1 MELLEYY
8 DKIARFNLNGIQTFG
23 KVVSVYDGDTFDM
36 SFVVPIQQLTKER
49 QLSKRTKGVC
59 FVCNGSQESSILMRM
74 KCRLDGIDARELK
87 SEGGQKAKEI
97 LENFVVGKFLRVQI
111 GNYDKYGR
119 LLIQV
124 YFQQEDRDGNDN
136 DNGNGNGNGQRE
148 ICLNEHLK
156 SFKEYFVSYD
166 GGKKTNSFDEI

>member
-8 DKIARFNLNGIQTFG
+8 DKISRFNLNGIQTVG
-23 KVVSVYDGDTFDM
+23 KVVSVYDGDTFDL
-36 SFVVPIQQLTKER
+36 SFVVPIQELTRER
-49 QLSKRTKGVC
+49 QLSKRTKGIC
-59 FVCNGSQESSILMRM
+59 FVCNGGQENSILMRM
-74 KCRLDGIDARELK
+74 KCRLDGLDARELK

-97 LENFVVGKFLRVQI
+97 LESYILGKLLKIQI

-124 YFQQEDRDGNDN
+124 YFLDHSTNSD
-136 DNGNGNGNGQRE
+136 
-148 ICLNEHLK
+148 ICLNDLLK
-156 SFKEYFVSYD
+156 TFKEYFIWYD